1 MTTGNGEITEAE
13 PQDSPTN
20 HEKDQLLENR
30 LKEIQVELRKNNE
43 EIKILRETML
53 RSWKLLRT
61 AVKKNGVFA
70 APSIQQTAQ
79 HLLEKKRKSTEAAD
93 SEPIQQQAAQQLNT
107 TVVTTNTHENE
118 APKPPTPPNN
128 DKLKAREPDA
138 TMFKIHKPKRF
149 RPSPSGGS

>member
-1 MTTGNGEITEAE
+1 M
-13 PQDSPTN
+13 
-20 HEKDQLLENR
+20 EKLQNQNLRILLETTKKINS
-30 LKEIQVELRKNNE
+30 LKIDSKKFKLNYVR
-43 EIKILRETML
+43 TMKKL
-53 RSWKLLRT
+53 KFFEKPWKLLRT

-118 APKPPTPPNN
+118 TPKPPTPPNN
-128 DKLKAREPDA
+128 DKLKAKEPDA
-138 TMFKIHKPKRF
+138 TMFKIRKPKRF

>member
-1 MTTGNGEITEAE
+1 MTTGNGEITEPE
-13 PQDSPTN
+13 PQDSPRN
-20 HEKDQLLENR
+20 DEKDQLLENR
-30 LKEIQVELRKNNE
+30 LKEIQKP
-43 EIKILRETML
+43 
-53 RSWKLLRT
+53 WKLLRT

-118 APKPPTPPNN
+118 TPKPPTPPNN
-128 DKLKAREPDA
+128 DKLKAKEPDA
-138 TMFKIHKPKRF
+138 TMFKIRKPKRF